1 MSKYNLEDRHI
12 ITMEE
17 QQEIAL
23 YTEDLHVWYGQNE
36 AIKGVDLQFEKNKIT
51 ALIGPS
57 GCGKSTYLR
66 SLNRMNDGIA
76 NTKTTG
82 KIMYKEVDVN
92 QDNVDVYEMRKRI
105 GMVFQRPNPFSKS
118 IYENITFALKRH
130 GEKNKK
136 KKDEIVETS
145 LKQAALWDQVKD
157 SLDKS
162 ALALSGGQQ
171 QRLCIARAIAMKPDI
186 LLLDEPAS
194 ALDPI
199 STGTVEETLI
209 NLKEHYTIVI
219 VTHNMQQ
226 AARISD
232 YTAFF
237 YLGKAIEYDK
247 TRKIFTR
254 PKIQATEDYV
264 SGHFG

>member
-1 MSKYNLEDRHI
+1 MKEYNLDETNI
-12 ITMEE
+12 INLNESVA
-17 QQEIAL
+17 IH
-23 YTEDLHVWYGQNE
+23 TEDLHVWYGDNE
-36 AIKGVDLQFEKNKIT
+36 AIKGVNLQFKKNKIT

-76 NTKTTG
+76 NTKVTG
-82 KIMYKEVDVN
+82 KIIYKDVDVN
-92 QDNVDVYEMRKRI
+92 TKEVDVYEMRKHI

-118 IYENITFALKRH
+118 IYENITFALKQH
-130 GEKNKK
+130 GLKDPKK
-136 KKDEIVETS
+136 LDEIVETS

-157 SLDKS
+157 SLQKS

-199 STGTVEETLI
+199 STGKVEETLV
-209 NLKEHYTIVI
+209 NLKDDYTIVI

-237 YLGKAIEYDK
+237 YLGKAIEYDY
-247 TRKIFTR
+247 TAKIFTR